1 MNQPGGKLKA
11 CAFANFTEAAEHSL
25 RKAVQAAMKQPALT
39 ILAVGGLLLAATLG
53 SAQSAP
59 PAQSAPLAASAPT
72 VPAASG
78 TVSDPIKPGQAGNTA
93 ITASLPRYAP
103 PPKQAPKKPAAE
115 VETEDEAAPESALI
129 GPDQPK
135 NKIIR
140 LPRYIVEGDRP
151 PVFRERDINTKQ
163 ALAAIAMRRYLST
176 FDRSFLNRYTLPL
189 LGISPE
195 ARAMAMYEEDARL
208 SNISDLKNAATNAR
222 RAGDK
227 AESDYLLR
235 ETNATYLRSGGM
247 DWNSWS
253 K

>member
-1 MNQPGGKLKA
+1 MNQRGRTPKA
-11 CAFANFTEAAEHSL
+11 RTFANFAKSTEHS
-25 RKAVQAAMKQPALT
+25 RRNVVQAAMKQPALT
-39 ILAVGGLLLAATLG
+39 LFAVGGFLLAATLG
-53 SAQSAP
+53 SAELAPSATSAA
-59 PAQSAPLAASAPT
+59 PATETALAAPT
-72 VPAASG
+72 APAASS
-78 TVSDPIKPGQAGNTA
+78 TSAPGKAGATA
-93 ITASLPRYAP
+93 ITSGLPRYAP
-103 PPKQAPKKPAAE
+103 PPKPAPKKPAAD
-115 VETEDEAAPESALI
+115 VEAEDEAEPEDRPLA
-129 GPDQPK
+129 PDQPR

-151 PVFRERDINTKQ
+151 PVFRERDIFTKQ

-208 SNISDLKNAATNAR
+208 QNIADLKKAAADAR
-222 RAGDK
+222 MAGDK

-235 ETNATYLRSGGM
+235 ETDRTFLRSGGM
-247 DWNSWS
+247 DWNNWS